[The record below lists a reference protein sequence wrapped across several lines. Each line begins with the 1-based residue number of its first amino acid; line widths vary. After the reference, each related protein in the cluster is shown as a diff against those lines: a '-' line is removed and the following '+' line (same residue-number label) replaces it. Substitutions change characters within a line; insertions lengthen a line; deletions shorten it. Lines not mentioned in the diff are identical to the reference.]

1 MDHIEKSLKEISDDF
16 LNFELEKPE
25 NVQYKDKVK
34 NPEDLRQISGVM
46 KVGAL
51 NAQMHLKGEKVLGSM
66 GKLIFVSDTK
76 LKMQMFE
83 PRIKNFWL
91 YCVLKINQPSRL
103 CNV

>member
-76 LKMQMFE
+76 LKIKCLNPE
-83 PRIKNFWL
+83 SRIFG
-91 YCVLKINQPSRL
+91 CIVS
-103 CNV
+103 